1 MFIVCN
7 LCSWKYIPYL
17 EISVYLF
24 LFSYNVFLMAGL
36 KAAFDEKTLF
46 PRYIL
51 DFEAKMKVFH
61 QQTLRDTTVC

>member
-1 MFIVCN
+1 
-7 LCSWKYIPYL
+7 
-17 EISVYLF
+17 
-24 LFSYNVFLMAGL
+24 MAGL

-61 QQTLRDTTVC
+61 QQTLRDTTVCQMFKIIRKIPVSKIS